1 MKVER
6 SDVAVEHSG
15 EVQAVRPIDS
25 LDLEVSSGRLVVVAP
40 PRIAVAAGVCA
51 GALATRRGLHADPS
65 LTSGAAR

>member
-1 MKVER
+1 MKVVCR
-6 SDVAVEHSG
+6 DVAVEYACG
-15 EVQAVRPIDS
+15 GQAVRPIDG